1 MSMTTHR
8 APLQEP
14 ERAAR
19 VEDDLIVLGHRV
31 GLSILRE
38 NCASLCYRESAIRGR
53 YGIRLM
59 EQHLW
64 RTE

>member
-1 MSMTTHR
+1 MKTHR
-8 APLQEP
+8 RPLQEPP

-19 VEDDLIVLGHRV
+19 VEDDLIVLGQRV

-38 NCASLCYRESAIRGR
+38 NCTSLCYRESAIRGR

-59 EQHLW
+59 EPHLW

>member
-1 MSMTTHR
+1 MSHFT
-8 APLQEP
+8 PILQRKRPRE
-14 ERAAR
+14 ER
-19 VEDDLIVLGHRV
+19 VEDDLIVLGHRA

-38 NCASLCYRESAIRGR
+38 NSDNLCYREAAIRGR

-59 EQHLW
+59 EKHLW